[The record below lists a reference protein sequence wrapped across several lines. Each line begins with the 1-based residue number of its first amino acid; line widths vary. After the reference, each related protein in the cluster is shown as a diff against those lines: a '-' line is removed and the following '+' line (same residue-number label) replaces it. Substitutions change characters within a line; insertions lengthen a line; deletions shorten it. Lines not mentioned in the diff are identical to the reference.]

1 MDRSISSVVGDTRR
15 VVTLDEDTSPRLG
28 NQSRGSIRSWRDKLT
43 GRDSSLCT
51 LFPMYQITRHVSI
64 EGNSSHSLL
73 HLHQSNNS
81 LFPIARDRDD
91 AMAMGEE
98 EEGWGG
104 AREGD
109 EDGRRTRDGRR
120 LGVE

>member
-1 MDRSISSVVGDTRR
+1 M
-15 VVTLDEDTSPRLG
+15 
-28 NQSRGSIRSWRDKLT
+28 T
-43 GRDSSLCT
+43 GRDWSLYTLSS
-51 LFPMYQITRHVSI
+51 VS
-64 EGNSSHSLL
+64 NHPARLDRRQSSHSLL

>member
-1 MDRSISSVVGDTRR
+1 M
-15 VVTLDEDTSPRLG
+15 
-28 NQSRGSIRSWRDKLT
+28 T
-43 GRDSSLCT
+43 GRDSSLYT
-51 LFPMYQITRHVSI
+51 LSSVSITRHVSI
-64 EGNSSHSLL
+64 EGNLPIVYYIYTSQIIPS
-73 HLHQSNNS
+73 
-81 LFPIARDRDD
+81 FPYARDRDD

-98 EEGWGG
+98 EETWGG

>member
-1 MDRSISSVVGDTRR
+1 
-15 VVTLDEDTSPRLG
+15 
-28 NQSRGSIRSWRDKLT
+28 
-43 GRDSSLCT
+43 
-51 LFPMYQITRHVSI
+51 MYHITRHVSI
-64 EGNSSHSLL
+64 EGNLPIVYYIYTSQIIPS
-73 HLHQSNNS
+73 
-81 LFPIARDRDD
+81 FPSFARDRDD

-98 EEGWGG
+98 EEGWGGGGGGGGGG

>member
-1 MDRSISSVVGDTRR
+1 
-15 VVTLDEDTSPRLG
+15 
-28 NQSRGSIRSWRDKLT
+28 
-43 GRDSSLCT
+43 
-51 LFPMYQITRHVSI
+51 MYQITRHVSI
-64 EGNSSHSLL
+64 EGNLPIVYYIYTSQIIPS
-73 HLHQSNNS
+73 
-81 LFPIARDRDD
+81 FPSFARDRDD